1 MSEEYD
7 RYKRTQAAR
16 WLEHVRRLGGKCR
29 ALQREVEEQRAL
41 ASGVKGL
48 DYSAP
53 LVRSSASADGM
64 PDAVARLF
72 GVIDEYCSEL
82 AGYVDEQRA
91 AHSALDAMADE
102 LGAEALK
109 RHYLNRQTWEECCVE
124 MGYSWDGMMSLRKR
138 AVLELYD
145 HMPPEWRDPVHKAV

>member
-1 MSEEYD
+1 MTEEYD
-7 RYKRTQAAR
+7 RYKRAQASR

-41 ASGVKGL
+41 ASGLKGL

-53 LVRSSASADGM
+53 VVRSSASADGT
-64 PDAVARLF
+64 PEAVIRLLD
-72 GVIDEYCSEL
+72 VIEEYCTEL
-82 AGYVDEQRA
+82 EGYVDEQHA
-91 AHSALDAMADE
+91 AHAALNDMPDE

-109 RHYLNRQTWEECCVE
+109 RHYLCGQSWESCCVA
-124 MGYSWDGMMSLRKR
+124 MGYTWDGMMSLRKR

-145 HMPPEWRDPVHKAV
+145 HMPAEWRDPAHQAV

>member
-7 RYKRTQAAR
+7 RYKRAQATR
-16 WLEHVRRLGGKCR
+16 WLEHVRRLGGKCS
-29 ALQREVEEQRAL
+29 ALQREVEEQREL

-53 LVRSSASADGM
+53 AVSASSSPDGI
-64 PDAVARLF
+64 PNAVALLLET
-72 GVIDEYCSEL
+72 IEDYCTEL
-82 AGYVDEQRA
+82 AGYVAEQKA
-91 AHSALDAMADE
+91 AHDALNAMSDE

-109 RHYLNRQTWEECCVE
+109 RHYLCGQSWESCCVD

-145 HMPPEWRDPVHKAV
+145 HIPMEWRAPLHQAL